1 MYTRFFSDIEKV
13 RRIQNEQKRR
23 SNLRRGELIQLLQ
36 QQARTLPLWIGRVD
50 GHPPSLV
57 GGIPLDEDEK
67 LNIGDYVAALV
78 DDIWI
83 MAEVKVCAFK
93 NSAFEHKI

>member
-50 GHPPSLV
+50 GHPPPLV
-57 GGIPLDEDEK
+57 GGIPLDDDEK

-83 MAEVKVCAFK
+83 MAEVKVCTFQ
-93 NSAFEHKI
+93 NSVFEHKI